1 MRAHYADFQKSKE
14 AYNHAHPQQKQPAG
28 YMIHP
33 GASQEKGWN
42 RNEEE
47 MYQVYGLEMA
57 MKRFMHSLAR
67 FSGILTGNERDLQQ
81 KREIGRNI
89 PV

>member
-14 AYNHAHPQQKQPAG
+14 AYNHAHPQQKQPAT

-33 GASQEKGWN
+33 GTSQEKGGN

-57 MKRFMHSLAR
+57 MKRFMHSTIIAA
-67 FSGILTGNERDLQQ
+67 FGNASFDRLEDQ
-81 KREIGRNI
+81 EITYHSPN
-89 PV
+89 